1 MLHIWIKV
9 FSYIKAKDTNSE
21 EYVAFLLPN
30 AFMMVV
36 SLYTSRVILNALV
49 S

>member
-21 EYVAFLLPN
+21 ENLASLLPN
-30 AFMMVV
+30 AIFDGDEEYL
-36 SLYTSRVILNALV
+36 SNS
-49 S
+49 